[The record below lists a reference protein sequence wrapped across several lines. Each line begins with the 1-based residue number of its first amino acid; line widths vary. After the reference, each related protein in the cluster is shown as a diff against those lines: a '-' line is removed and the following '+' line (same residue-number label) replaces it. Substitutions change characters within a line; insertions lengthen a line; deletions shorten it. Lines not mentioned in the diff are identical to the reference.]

1 MMLLLRGLS
10 WELRCLGFGAG
21 CLCRMSDMAEGLTA
35 AQVDEE
41 TRFGLRVRIRYLY
54 DDKATK
60 IQDEVFHLDAWLNTE
75 KDGVS
80 KI

>member
-1 MMLLLRGLS
+1 
-10 WELRCLGFGAG
+10 
-21 CLCRMSDMAEGLTA
+21 MSDVAEGLTA